1 MEDIFL
7 QLADSLSEQLWNGPV
22 QSVHSAPM
30 RFDEQGYSGAKLL
43 RLHCTFS
50 DGKSNSYICKY
61 ADLSERIVMRILTE
75 QKRGHSPFAYSDLQ
89 DTSQTAWF
97 IMQDIRT
104 CEKIP
109 CR

>member
-1 MEDIFL
+1 
-7 QLADSLSEQLWNGPV
+7 
-22 QSVHSAPM
+22 M
-30 RFDEQGYSGAKLL
+30 RFDEQGYSGEKLL

-50 DGKSNSYICKY
+50 DGKSNSYVCKY

-75 QKRGHSPFAYSDLQ
+75 QKRGHSPFAYFDLQ

>member
-7 QLADSLSEQLWNGPV
+7 QLADSLSEQLGNGPV

-50 DGKSNSYICKY
+50 DGKSNSYI
-61 ADLSERIVMRILTE
+61 
-75 QKRGHSPFAYSDLQ
+75 
-89 DTSQTAWF
+89 
-97 IMQDIRT
+97 
-104 CEKIP
+104 
-109 CR
+109 